1 MAVSGTVSTTKFNVQ
16 KVIDHAFRRC
26 RLPAQQITAEL
37 QDIARS
43 NLYLMMSEMAN
54 RGIQLWTLDTINET
68 LALGQGDYPLPTG
81 TVDVVQI
88 NYQYPDGREVPL
100 TRISQDDYNN
110 LPNKNYS
117 GRPVEYWLDRQRDA
131 PVVRLWPVP
140 SSVSAGHTLVISR
153 QRHLMDVG
161 KLTDELDVPQRWLN
175 AIIAD
180 LAWRIGMEAP
190 EVESALVGELKAVAQ
205 EAVLI
210 AQNAERDG
218 GSPMRVTARIGVY
231 NR

>member
-26 RLPAQQITAEL
+26 RLSAQQITAEL

-54 RGIQLWTLDTINET
+54 KGYQLWTLDTVTET
-68 LALGQGDYPLPTG
+68 FVLGQGAYPLPVG
-81 TVDVVQI
+81 TVDVLQI

-110 LPNKNYS
+110 LPNKGYA
-117 GRPVEYWLDRQRDA
+117 GRPVQYWLDRQRDV
-131 PVVRLWPVP
+131 PVARVWPVP
-140 SSVSAGHTLVISR
+140 SAGSAGHKMIVSR

-161 KLTDELDVPQRWLN
+161 ELTDDLDVPQRWLN
-175 AIIAD
+175 AIISD
-180 LAWRIGMEAP
+180 LSWRVAMETP
-190 EVESALVGELKAVAQ
+190 EVDAALVGELKQVAN
-205 EAVLI
+205 EALII
-210 AQNAERDG
+210 AQNAERDQ
-218 GSPMRVTARIGVY
+218 SPMRIAPRIGVY
-231 NR
+231 TR